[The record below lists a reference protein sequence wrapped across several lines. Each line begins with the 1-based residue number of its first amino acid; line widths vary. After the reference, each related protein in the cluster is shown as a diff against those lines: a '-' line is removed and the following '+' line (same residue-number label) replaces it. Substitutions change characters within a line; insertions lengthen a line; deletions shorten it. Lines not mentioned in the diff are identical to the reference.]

1 MPTLASIQEHDRRTD
16 RSAFRYQF
24 TSKHHGAD
32 AEAAQWLPELTLED
46 EFAVFNLADQH
57 DLSDDDGRLYG
68 VLLVDQNLRQL
79 GTWFQQIAEFPAVRS
94 GEAWH
99 GYPIWPA
106 NELAPENRR
115 GQRMRP
121 ARVVFTKLE
130 RAGLIDAGQKRRLI
144 RGRHA

>member
-1 MPTLASIQEHDRRTD
+1 MPTLASIQEHFRRTD

-24 TSKHHGAD
+24 TPKHHGAD
-32 AEAAQWLPELTLED
+32 AEAAQWLPELSLED

-68 VLLVDQNLRQL
+68 ILLDGKKLRL
-79 GTWFQQIAEFPAVRS
+79 VGTWYQQIAEFPAARS
-94 GEAWH
+94 GEASH

-121 ARVVFTKLE
+121 ATVVFTKFE
-130 RAGLIDAGQKRRLI
+130 RAGLISAGDKRRLI